1 MKDTYMYMVYGFGLM
16 FCPEDSDFLPEGVVL
31 LVSALCAVLCGQP
44 DPYEPQHGA
53 REDDPDQAPEDGVLS
68 EQRLLETGGY
78 IAFQIII

>member
-1 MKDTYMYMVYGFGLM
+1 M
-16 FCPEDSDFLPEGVVL
+16 FCSKDSEFLLEGVVL

-68 EQRLLETGGY
+68 EQWLLDNEVCTY
-78 IAFQIII
+78 ISFVQFII